1 VRVVVAWRVILSPSD
16 MPWSAHRAH
25 ASARTDTHVFF
36 DPEFPHF
43 RTAVLLFA

>member
-1 VRVVVAWRVILSPSD
+1 MQDVGAWSVVLSPSD

-25 ASARTDTHVFF
+25 ASARMDTHVFF

-43 RTAVLLFA
+43 HTADLLFV